1 MEALRTPSERFE
13 NLPDFNF
20 KENYVDVQ
28 NMRMHYLDEG
38 QGEII
43 LALHGEPSW
52 CFLYRKFIPVLKG
65 YRFIAPDFFGFGK
78 SDKPVNWKDYS
89 YQFHLDSLI
98 DFCDQLELN
107 NITLVVQDWGGLL
120 GLGLL
125 GQQPERFKRVVI
137 MNTFLPVGKKLKLPF
152 KIWVWFAR
160 YHPSLP
166 VGKLI
171 QFASHTSLSKKVLKA
186 YDAPFPNRKH
196 KAGVRAFPSLV
207 PGDKKNPGVPY
218 LKKAREVLSK
228 WDKPALVLF
237 SDKDKVLGGLEKF
250 FYKLMPA
257 ANKQQKIIINDA
269 GHFLQEEKGEEIA
282 QYIDAFI
289 KGELAVASE

>member
-1 MEALRTPSERFE
+1 MLEYVRTPPERFE

-20 KENYVDVQ
+20 KENYVDFQ
-28 NMRMHYLDEG
+28 NMQMHYLDEG
-38 QGEII
+38 QGEVI

-65 YRFIAPDFFGFGK
+65 YRFIAPDFLGFGK
-78 SDKPVNWKDYS
+78 SDKPINWKEYN
-89 YQFHLDSLI
+89 YQLHLDSLI
-98 DFCDQLELN
+98 SFCDKLELN

-125 GQQPERFKRVVI
+125 GQHPERFKRVVI
-137 MNTFLPVGKKLKLPF
+137 MNTFLPIGKKLKLPF

-166 VGKLI
+166 VGRLI
-171 QFASHTSLSKKVLKA
+171 QYASYATLSKKVLKA
-186 YDAPFPNRKH
+186 YDAPYPNRKF
-196 KAGVRAFPSLV
+196 KAGARAFPSLV
-207 PGDKKNPGVPY
+207 PSNKKDPAVVY
-218 LKKAREVLSK
+218 LKHAREVLSN

-237 SDKDKVLGGLEKF
+237 SDKDKILGGLEKF

-257 ANKQQKIIINDA
+257 TNKQQKIIIENA
-269 GHFLQEEKGEEIA
+269 GHFLQEEKGKEIA
-282 QYIDAFI
+282 QYVDAFI
-289 KGELAVASE
+289 KGELEL